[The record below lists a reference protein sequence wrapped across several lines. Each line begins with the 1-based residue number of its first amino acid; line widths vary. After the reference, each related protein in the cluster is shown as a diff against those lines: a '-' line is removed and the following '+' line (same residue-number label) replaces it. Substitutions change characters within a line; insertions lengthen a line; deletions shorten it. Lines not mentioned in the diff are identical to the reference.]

1 MNIIELSNKKWKS
14 SEIYSKDGRFQLYFH
29 PVRYL
34 LYVDSLK
41 DPEDYDMLHDIGLY
55 LLRKTKENVYEA
67 EIFIGCDN
75 LDWYS
80 AECEMLKKIE
90 EMPYSDEEREYLT
103 DFIWEEMT
111 TQTRVKF
118 EREE

>member
-1 MNIIELSNKKWKS
+1 MNIIELSSKKWKS

-29 PVRYL
+29 PVRYM

-41 DPEDYDMLHDIGLY
+41 DPEDCDMLHDIGLY
-55 LLRKTKENVYEA
+55 LLRKTKENVYET
-67 EIFIGCDN
+67 EIFIRCDN
-75 LDWYS
+75 LDWYN
-80 AECEMLKKIE
+80 AECEMLKRVE